1 MTIALKEEAARRK
14 QCASALAAE
23 TLCLLVALEVLPLAV
38 IAQYIAAAGG
48 GFGHFGPWRSQNML
62 RKVTQSGACDR
73 SAERVLFAH
82 LLVLLNEFYSLIC
95 TDKAGAGLRG
105 GKGGNATIRRASRSR
120 FENAAEWKTWMK

>member
-82 LLVLLNEFYSLIC
+82 LHRQGGR
-95 TDKAGAGLRG
+95 GAAWGQGRQCHDQ
-105 GKGGNATIRRASRSR
+105 KG
-120 FENAAEWKTWMK
+120 FEKPFRKCG